1 MSDEEDL
8 MPVKKQKHVHYG
20 SLEEQEKA
28 RLAALAAAA
37 KEGAEDNGGKELGDI
52 QISSEYMELEEEMS
66 RDKKALLEEFERRR
80 KARQLNVSTD
90 DDEVRRSLRQL
101 GEPVCLFGE
110 GPAERR
116 VRLRDLLS
124 YLGEDAIHKKLEE
137 EEARIERDR
146 GREGT
151 WYHEGPPD
159 LREARLWIARYSLP
173 KAKERLTKAREDLK
187 LAGSVRAAAKQE
199 SQRKA
204 SAISIFCSQIGDARP
219 ISFCR
224 FSNDSKMLITASW
237 SGLSK
242 VWSVP
247 ECKLLHVLK
256 GHKCNVSSANF
267 HPKATIPDHFVVKL
281 KVSKESEDGVIPMEE
296 GTVVVEDA
304 SEACTMASCAYDGTV
319 HLWNFISDSPI
330 ASLEGHSPSRVSR
343 VEFHPSGRFL
353 ATTVFDHSWRLW
365 DLETATEVLHQ
376 EGHAKSVYSIAFQGD
391 GSLAVTGGMDAFG
404 RVWDLRTGRCVMFLE
419 GHLGPVL
426 GVDWSPA
433 GHHLAT
439 AAADHQAKIWDL
451 RRRSVLYT
459 IPSHTH
465 LISDVRYQK
474 SHGHFLLTASYDKT
488 AKLWSNPAWHPLRTL
503 SGHDNKVMSADI
515 SGDNKY
521 VATSSYD
528 RTFKLWAPDL
538 A

>member
-1 MSDEEDL
+1 MSDDEDL
-8 MPVKKQKHVHYG
+8 LPAKKSKQVHYG

-28 RLAALAAAA
+28 RLAAIAAAA
-37 KEGAEDNGGKELGDI
+37 REGVEDTGGKELGDI
-52 QISSEYMELEEEMS
+52 QISSEYMELEDEMS

-151 WYHEGPPD
+151 WYHEGPSE
-159 LREARLWIARYSLP
+159 LREARIWIAKYSLP
-173 KAKERLTKAREDLK
+173 RAKIRLNKAREELK
-187 LAGSVRAAAKQE
+187 LAGSVRAAAKQD

-204 SAISIFCSQIGDARP
+204 SAISIYCSQIGDTRP

-224 FSNDSKMLITASW
+224 FSGDSKMLITSSW

-247 ECKLLHVLK
+247 ECTLLQVLK
-256 GHKCNVSSANF
+256 GHTCNVSSATF
-267 HPKATIPDHFVVKL
+267 HPKAVIPEHFERRI
-281 KVSKESEDGVIPMEE
+281 KEAKENSQAHREDVMEVEEDG
-296 GTVVVEDA
+296 A
-304 SEACTMASCAYDGTV
+304 SKICTMASCAYDGTV
-319 HLWNFISDSPI
+319 HLWNFSSEGPM

-353 ATTVFDHSWRLW
+353 ATTVFDNSWRLW
-365 DLETATEVLHQ
+365 DLESATEVLHQ
-376 EGHAKSVYSIAFQGD
+376 EGHAKPVYSIAFQGD

-433 GHHLAT
+433 GHQLAT
-439 AAADHQAKIWDL
+439 VAADHQAKIWDL
-451 RRRSVLYT
+451 RRRTSLYT
-459 IPSHTH
+459 IPAHTH
-465 LISDVRYQK
+465 LTSDVRYQR
-474 SHGHFLLTASYDKT
+474 SHGHFLLTSSYDKT
-488 AKLWSNPAWHPLRTL
+488 AKLWSNPSWHPLRTL

-515 SGDNKY
+515 SYDNKY
-521 VATSSYD
+521 IATCSYD

>member
-1 MSDEEDL
+1 MSDDDDDVIL
-8 MPVKKQKHVHYG
+8 VKKTKTVYYG

-28 RLAALAAAA
+28 RLAALAAAV
-37 KEGAEDNGGKELGDI
+37 KEGVEDGDAKELGDI
-52 QISSEYMELEEEMS
+52 QISNEYMELEEEMS

-101 GEPVCLFGE
+101 GESVCLFGE

-124 YLGEDAIHKKLEE
+124 YLGEDAINKKLEE

-151 WYHEGPPD
+151 WYHEGPPE
-159 LREARLWIARYSLP
+159 LRESRLWIARYSLP
-173 KAKERLTKAREDLK
+173 RAKERLMKAREELK
-187 LAGSVRAAAKQE
+187 LSGSIRAAAKQE
-199 SQRKA
+199 SQRRA
-204 SAISIFCSQIGDARP
+204 SAMTIYCSQIGDARP

-224 FSNDSKMLITASW
+224 FSNDSQMLITSSW
-237 SGLSK
+237 SGLIK

-247 ECKLLHVLK
+247 DCKLLQTLT
-256 GHKCNVSSANF
+256 GHTCNVSSAVF
-267 HPKATIPDHFVVKL
+267 HPDAAVPHHFTRMIDNDSDQQNSMDIGEE
-281 KVSKESEDGVIPMEE
+281 VSKSV
-296 GTVVVEDA
+296 
-304 SEACTMASCAYDGTV
+304 TMASSSYDGNV
-319 HLWNFISDSPI
+319 HLWNFASDKPM
-330 ASLEGHSPSRVSR
+330 ASLEGHSPSRVAR

-353 ATTVFDHSWRLW
+353 AATVFDHSWRLW

-376 EGHAKSVYSIAFQGD
+376 EGHAKPVYSVAFQGD
-391 GSLAVTGGMDAFG
+391 GSLAATGGMDAFG

-419 GHLGPVL
+419 GHLGAVL
-426 GVDWSPA
+426 GATWSPA

-451 RRRSVLYT
+451 RRRACLYT

-465 LISDVRYQK
+465 LISDIRYQR
-474 SHGHFLLTASYDKT
+474 SHGHFLLTSSYDKT
-488 AKLWSNPAWHPLRTL
+488 AKLWSNPAWHPLKTL

-515 SGDNKY
+515 SLDNKY
-521 VATSSYD
+521 IATSSYD

-538 A
+538 V

>member
-1 MSDEEDL
+1 MSDDDDVIL
-8 MPVKKQKHVHYG
+8 VKKPKQVYYG

-37 KEGAEDNGGKELGDI
+37 KEGVEDSGGKELGDI
-52 QISSEYMELEEEMS
+52 QVSGEYMELEEEMS

-151 WYHEGPPD
+151 WYHEGPPQLKD
-159 LREARLWIARYSLP
+159 ARLFIARYSLP
-173 KAKERLTKAREDLK
+173 RAKRRLTKARDELQ
-187 LAGSVRAAAKQE
+187 LAGSIRAAAKQE

-204 SAISIFCSQIGDARP
+204 TAMAIYCSQIGDTRP

-224 FSNDSKMLITASW
+224 FSSDSQMLITSSW
-237 SGLSK
+237 SGLVK

-247 ECKLLHVLK
+247 DCIPLQTLK
-256 GHKCNVSSANF
+256 GHTCNVSAATF
-267 HPKATIPDHFVVKL
+267 HPRAVLPSHWRQKIEQE
-281 KVSKESEDGVIPMEE
+281 KEKKEDDSIEVMDTSDEISE
-296 GTVVVEDA
+296 
-304 SEACTMASCAYDGTV
+304 SCQMASCAYDGSV
-319 HLWNFISDSPI
+319 HLWNFKSDAPL
-330 ASLEGHSPSRVSR
+330 ASLSGHSPRRVSR

-353 ATTVFDHSWRLW
+353 ATTVFDNSWRLW
-365 DLETATEVLHQ
+365 DLHTRTEVLHQ
-376 EGHAKSVYSIAFQGD
+376 EGHAKPVYSIAFQCD

-426 GVDWSPA
+426 GADWSPA
-433 GHHLAT
+433 GHQLAT
-439 AAADHQAKIWDL
+439 AAADHQAKVWDI
-451 RRRSVLYT
+451 RRRAPIYT

-465 LISDVRYQK
+465 LLSDVRYQK
-474 SHGHFLLTASYDKT
+474 SNGHFLLTSSYDKT
-488 AKLWSNPAWHPLRTL
+488 ARLWSNPAWHPLRTL

-515 SGDNKY
+515 SFDNKY
-521 VATSSYD
+521 IATCSYD

>member
-267 HPKATIPDHFVVKL
+267 HPKATIPDHFVAKL